1 MQSLAWRY
9 CDRTLQ
15 LLLRTFLDIIL
26 LRKGPEHVP
35 NSVVVLL
42 VSFGL
47 LVAATLLSAALVPS
61 SGNDSIVSS
70 FVSSLV
76 GYALYWLVLAA
87 SGFGLRF
94 VPTISAIMACG
105 SILTI
110 LMILAAVVLA
120 PIFGSAVAG
129 VVVWLILFWSVPVKG
144 HIIARAIERHWYTGI
159 AISLTIF
166 IMQYMS
172 YLAMA
177 GRPAA

>member
-1 MQSLAWRY
+1 MRHLAWRY

-35 NSVVVLL
+35 NSTVVLW

-47 LVAATLLSAALVPS
+47 LVIATLMSAVLVPS
-61 SGNDSIVSS
+61 SGSDSVVLS
-70 FVSSLV
+70 FISSLV
-76 GYALYWLVLAA
+76 GYALYWVVLVV
-87 SGFGLRF
+87 SGFGQRF
-94 VPTISAIMACG
+94 VQTISSIMACG

-110 LMILAAVVLA
+110 LMVVAAVIAA
-120 PIFGSAVAG
+120 PVFGGAMAG

-159 AISLTIF
+159 AIALTIF
-166 IMQYMS
+166 IMQYLS
-172 YLAMA
+172 YLAMTN
-177 GRPAA
+177 RPAA

>member
-1 MQSLAWRY
+1 MQNLAWRY

-35 NSVVVLL
+35 NSSVVLWI
-42 VSFGL
+42 SFGL
-47 LVAATLLSAALVPS
+47 LVIATLMSALLVPA
-61 SGNDSIVSS
+61 SGNDSVVSS
-70 FVSSLV
+70 FLSSLL
-76 GYALYWLVLAA
+76 GYALYWVVLVV

-94 VPTISAIMACG
+94 VRTVSSIMACG

-110 LMILAAVVLA
+110 LMVVAALIIA
-120 PIFGSAVAG
+120 PVFGGAVAG

-159 AISLTIF
+159 AIALTIF
-166 IMQYMS
+166 IMQYLS
-172 YLAMA
+172 YLAMTN
-177 GRPAA
+177 RAAV

>member
-35 NSVVVLL
+35 SSAVVLW
-42 VSFGL
+42 VSIGL
-47 LVAATLLSAALVPS
+47 LIASTLMSAVLVPS
-61 SGNDSIVSS
+61 SGNDSVGLSLI
-70 FVSSLV
+70 SSLI
-76 GYALYWLVLAA
+76 GYALYWIVLAVT
-87 SGFGLRF
+87 GYGRRF
-94 VPTISAIMACG
+94 VPTVSSIMACG

-110 LMILAAVVLA
+110 VMVIAAVILT
-120 PIFGSAVAG
+120 PILGGAVAG
-129 VVVWLILFWSVPVKG
+129 IVVWLILFWSVPVKG

-159 AISLTIF
+159 AIALTIF

-172 YLAMA
+172 YLAMT